1 MDGGTKLHGWI
12 HASLGT
18 TRQDP
23 QRASPPYSARFSDAL
38 WSRMIPS
45 ADSLARFL
53 SVNSFDY
60 IVVGAGSAGC
70 AVANRLTENL
80 DTRVLL
86 LEAGGAD
93 RSLYIRMP
101 AAIIRAIGNPKI
113 DWCYQAEPDP
123 SRNDRVDLWPAGKTL
138 GGSSSINGMLYVRGA
153 ADDFDRWAAEG
164 CPGWSYADVLPFF
177 RRMESSP
184 LGDDRYRG
192 RTGPVRTAALRTTHT
207 LAHTFVQAAVET
219 GLTLNPDY
227 NGASQE
233 GVAYTEVNQQRGRRY
248 NAARAY
254 LHPVRRRRNLVLRTR
269 SACHRLLFRNGRCVG
284 VEYRQGGRLHRAEAA
299 REVILCAGAIASPKL
314 LMLSGVG
321 PAQQLREAGIEVVR
335 DLPGVGANLQE
346 HPEGMV
352 GIDVNVS
359 TYNTEINSWKIV
371 LHGLNWLLF
380 GRGPATSPY
389 PHAVAFIRS
398 TPDEPRPDIQVQ
410 LGPYA
415 FSFSEEGVIPYDKPA
430 ISAAINVSY
439 PRSRGSIRLR
449 SADPDAPP
457 IISHGLLADD
467 DDMER
472 LIKGCRRV
480 REILNGA
487 AFAPYR
493 IGERLPS
500 PDVQSRDDWR
510 EYLRRTAFLGYHPV
524 GTCKMGA
531 DALAVTRPDLSVH
544 GIDGLRVAD
553 ASVMPSL
560 TSGNTNATAM
570 MIGERAADLIRN
582 SGDGR

>member
-1 MDGGTKLHGWI
+1 
-12 HASLGT
+12 
-18 TRQDP
+18 
-23 QRASPPYSARFSDAL
+23 
-38 WSRMIPS
+38 MIRLAKS
-45 ADSLARFL
+45 FARFL

-70 AVANRLTENL
+70 AVANRLTEHP

-123 SRNDRVDLWPAGKTL
+123 SRNNRVDLWPAGKTL
-138 GGSSSINGMLYVRGA
+138 GGSSSINGMLFVRGA

-164 CPGWSYADVLPFF
+164 CPGWNYADVLPFF
-177 RRMESSP
+177 RQMESTP

-192 RTGPVRTAALRTTHT
+192 RTGPVRTAALRTTHP

-219 GLTLNPDY
+219 GLTLNQDY
-227 NGASQE
+227 NGVSQE
-233 GVAYTEVNQQRGRRY
+233 GVAYTEVNQQRGRRF

-254 LHPVRRRRNLVLRTR
+254 LHPVRQRRNLVLRTR

-284 VEYRQGGRLHRAEAA
+284 VEYRNGGRLYRAEAG

-314 LMLSGVG
+314 LMLSGIG
-321 PAQQLREAGIEVVR
+321 PAEQLREAGIEVVR

-415 FSFSEEGVIPYDKPA
+415 FSFSEEGVIPYDRPA
-430 ISAAINVSY
+430 ISAAINVSH

-449 SADPDAPP
+449 SADPNGPP
-457 IISHGLLADD
+457 IISHALLADD

-472 LIKGCRRV
+472 LIKGCRKV
-480 REILNGA
+480 REILSGA

-493 IGERLPS
+493 IGERLPG
-500 PDVQSRDDWR
+500 PDVQSGDEWR

-524 GTCKMGA
+524 GTCKMGT
-531 DALAVTRPDLSVH
+531 DALAVTRPDLSVN

-570 MIGERAADLIRN
+570 MIGERAADLIRQG
-582 SGDGR
+582 SG

>member
-1 MDGGTKLHGWI
+1 M
-12 HASLGT
+12 
-18 TRQDP
+18 
-23 QRASPPYSARFSDAL
+23 
-38 WSRMIPS
+38 
-45 ADSLARFL
+45 
-53 SVNSFDY
+53 
-60 IVVGAGSAGC
+60 GAGSAGC
-70 AVANRLTENL
+70 AVANRLTENP

-153 ADDFDRWAAEG
+153 ADDFDRWAAKG

-177 RRMESSP
+177 RQMESSP

-192 RTGPVRTAALRTTHT
+192 RTGPVRTATLRTTHP

-219 GLTLNPDY
+219 GLTLNPTTTALPRKAWPIPRSIS
-227 NGASQE
+227 NVATATTPPAPICIPCVGAAISCC
-233 GVAYTEVNQQRGRRY
+233 AP
-248 NAARAY
+248 AARA
-254 LHPVRRRRNLVLRTR
+254 
-269 SACHRLLFRNGRCVG
+269 AGLLFRNGRCGG

-314 LMLSGVG
+314 LMLSGIG
-321 PAQQLREAGIEVVR
+321 PAERLREAGIEVVR

-415 FSFSEEGVIPYDKPA
+415 FSFSEEGVIPYDRPA

-472 LIKGCRRV
+472 LIRGCRKV

-493 IGERLPS
+493 IGERLPG
-500 PDVQSRDDWR
+500 PDVQSRDEWR
-510 EYLRRTAFLGYHPV
+510 DYLRRTAFLGYHPV
-524 GTCKMGA
+524 GTCKNGHRRA
-531 DALAVTRPDLSVH
+531 GGHPARS
-544 GIDGLRVAD
+544 
-553 ASVMPSL
+553 
-560 TSGNTNATAM
+560 
-570 MIGERAADLIRN
+570 ERARHQRASRCRRF
-582 SGDGR
+582 GDAQSDQRQHQRHRDDDRRARGGPHPE

>member
-1 MDGGTKLHGWI
+1 MSSW
-12 HASLGT
+12 
-18 TRQDP
+18 
-23 QRASPPYSARFSDAL
+23 
-38 WSRMIPS
+38 
-45 ADSLARFL
+45 
-53 SVNSFDY
+53 DY
-60 IVVGAGSAGC
+60 IIVGAGSAGC
-70 AVANRLTENL
+70 AVAHRLSANP

-101 AAIIRAIGNPKI
+101 AAIIRAIGNPRL

-153 ADDFDRWAAEG
+153 AHDFDRWAAEG

-184 LGDDRYRG
+184 LGDERYRG
-192 RTGPVRTAALRTTHT
+192 RTGPVRTAALRTTHP
-207 LAHTFVQAAVET
+207 LARTFVQAAVET
-219 GLTLNPDY
+219 GLTLNQDY
-227 NGASQE
+227 NGGAQD

-254 LHPVRRRRNLVLRTR
+254 LHPVRQRRNLTIQTR
-269 SACHRLLFRNGRCVG
+269 SECRRLLMENGRCTG
-284 VEYRQGGRLHRAEAA
+284 VEYRRGGRLQRAEAR

-314 LMLSGVG
+314 LMLSGIG
-321 PAQQLREAGIEVVR
+321 PAGQLRDTGIEIVS

-352 GIDVNVS
+352 GIDVNVP

-398 TPDEPRPDIQVQ
+398 APGEPRPDIQVQ

-415 FSFSEEGVIPYDKPA
+415 FSFSEEGVIPYDRPA
-430 ISAAINVSY
+430 ISAAINVSW

-457 IISHGLLADD
+457 VIRHALLDD
-467 DDMER
+467 DDMDR
-472 LIKGCRRV
+472 LISGCRQV
-480 REILNGA
+480 REILNGP

-493 IGERLPS
+493 IGERLPG
-500 PDVQSRDDWR
+500 PDVQSGDEWRD
-510 EYLRRTAFLGYHPV
+510 YLRRTAFLGYHPV
-524 GTCKMGA
+524 GTCRMGT
-531 DALAVTRPDLSVH
+531 DELAVTRPDLSVR
-544 GIDGLRVAD
+544 GVDALRVAD

-560 TSGNTNATAM
+560 TSGNTNATVM
-570 MIGERAADLIRN
+570 MIGERAADFILKK
-582 SGDGR
+582 GEDQPW

>member
-1 MDGGTKLHGWI
+1 
-12 HASLGT
+12 
-18 TRQDP
+18 
-23 QRASPPYSARFSDAL
+23 
-38 WSRMIPS
+38 MIPL
-45 ADSLARFL
+45 AKSLARFL

-70 AVANRLTENL
+70 ALANRLTEHP

-177 RRMESSP
+177 RQMESTP

-192 RTGPVRTAALRTTHT
+192 RTGPVRTAALRTTHP

-219 GLTLNPDY
+219 GLTLNRDY

-248 NAARAY
+248 NAASAY
-254 LHPVRRRRNLVLRTR
+254 LHPVRQRRNLVLRTR
-269 SACHRLLFRNGRCVG
+269 SACRRLLFRNGRCVG
-284 VEYRQGGRLHRAEAA
+284 VEYRQGGRLQRAEAA
-299 REVILCAGAIASPKL
+299 REVILCAGAIASPRL

-321 PAQQLREAGIEVVR
+321 PAEQLREAGIEVVR

-415 FSFSEEGVIPYDKPA
+415 FSFSEEGVIPYDRPA
-430 ISAAINVSY
+430 ISAAINVSH

-472 LIKGCRRV
+472 LIRGCRKV

-487 AFAPYR
+487 AFAAYR
-493 IGERLPS
+493 IGERLPG
-500 PDVQSRDDWR
+500 PDVQSRDEWR
-510 EYLRRTAFLGYHPV
+510 DYLRRTAFLGYHPV
-524 GTCKMGA
+524 GTCKMGS
-531 DALAVTRPDLSVH
+531 DDFAVTRPDLSVR
-544 GIDGLRVAD
+544 GIKGLRIAD

>member
-1 MDGGTKLHGWI
+1 M
-12 HASLGT
+12 
-18 TRQDP
+18 
-23 QRASPPYSARFSDAL
+23 
-38 WSRMIPS
+38 
-45 ADSLARFL
+45 
-53 SVNSFDY
+53 
-60 IVVGAGSAGC
+60 GAGSAGC
-70 AVANRLTENL
+70 AVANRLSANP
-80 DTRVLL
+80 DNRVLL

-101 AAIIRAIGNPKI
+101 AAIIRAIGNPRL
-113 DWCYQAEPDP
+113 DWCYRAEPDP
-123 SRNDRVDLWPAGKTL
+123 SRNNRVDLWPAGKTL

-153 ADDFDRWAAEG
+153 AHDFDRWEEEG
-164 CPGWSYADVLPFF
+164 CPGWAYADVLPFF

-184 LGDDRYRG
+184 LGDERYRG
-192 RTGPVRTAALRTTHT
+192 RSGPVRTAALRTTHP

-219 GLTLNPDY
+219 GLTLNQDY
-227 NGASQE
+227 NGGTQE

-254 LHPVRRRRNLVLRTR
+254 LHPVRRRRNLAIRTR
-269 SACHRLLFRNGRCVG
+269 SECRRLLFENGRCTG
-284 VEYRQGGRLHRAEAA
+284 VEYRRGGRLHRAEAR

-314 LMLSGVG
+314 LMLSGIG
-321 PAQQLREAGIEVVR
+321 PAGQLRDAGIEIVT

-359 TYNTEINSWKIV
+359 TYNTEINSPKIV

-398 TPDEPRPDIQVQ
+398 APSEPRPDIQVQ

-415 FSFSEEGVIPYDKPA
+415 FSFSEEGVIPYDRPA
-430 ISAAINVSY
+430 ISAAINVSW

-457 IISHGLLADD
+457 VISHALLDG
-467 DDMER
+467 DDMDR
-472 LIKGCRRV
+472 LIRGCRQV
-480 REILNGA
+480 REILNGP
-487 AFAPYR
+487 AFAPCR
-493 IGERLPS
+493 IGERLPG
-500 PDVQSRDDWR
+500 PDVQSDDEWRD
-510 EYLRRTAFLGYHPV
+510 YLRRTAFLGYHPV
-524 GTCKMGA
+524 GTCKMGT
-531 DALAVTRPDLSVH
+531 DALAVTRPDLTVR
-544 GIDGLRVAD
+544 GVDALRVAD

-570 MIGERAADLIRN
+570 MIGERAADFILRQ
-582 SGDGR
+582 GEDEPW

>member
-1 MDGGTKLHGWI
+1 MI
-12 HASLGT
+12 
-18 TRQDP
+18 R
-23 QRASPPYSARFSDAL
+23 SAE
-38 WSRMIPS
+38 
-45 ADSLARFL
+45 SLARFV
-53 SVNSFDY
+53 SVNSWDY
-60 IVVGAGSAGC
+60 IIVGAGSAGC
-70 AVANRLTENL
+70 AVANRLSANP

-101 AAIIRAIGNPKI
+101 AAIIRAIGNPRL

-123 SRNDRVDLWPAGKTL
+123 SRNGRVDLWPAGKTL

-153 ADDFDRWAAEG
+153 AADFDRWAAEG
-164 CPGWSYADVLPFF
+164 CTGWGYADVLPFF
-177 RRMESSP
+177 KRMESSP
-184 LGDDRYRG
+184 LGDERYRG
-192 RTGPVRTAALRTTHT
+192 RSGPVRTAALRTTHP
-207 LAHTFVQAAVET
+207 LAHTFVQAAVEA
-219 GLTLNPDY
+219 GLTLNQDY
-227 NGASQE
+227 NGAGQE

-254 LHPVRRRRNLVLRTR
+254 LHPARQRRNLAIRTR
-269 SACHRLLFRNGRCVG
+269 SECRRLLIENGRCTS
-284 VEYRQGGRLHRAEAA
+284 VEYRKGDRLHRAEAR
-299 REVILCAGAIASPKL
+299 REVILCAGAIASPKI
-314 LMLSGVG
+314 LMLSGIG
-321 PAQQLREAGIEVVR
+321 PAGQLRDSGIDIVR
-335 DLPGVGANLQE
+335 NLPGVGANLQE

-352 GIDVNVS
+352 GIDVNVP

-398 TPDEPRPDIQVQ
+398 APDEPRPDIQVQ

-415 FSFSEEGVIPYDKPA
+415 FSFSEEGVIPYHRPA
-430 ISAAINVSY
+430 ISAAINVSH

-457 IISHGLLADD
+457 VIRHALLDD
-467 DDMER
+467 DDMNR
-472 LIKGCRRV
+472 LIRGCRQV
-480 REILNGA
+480 REILNGP

-493 IGERLPS
+493 IGERLPG
-500 PDVQSRDDWR
+500 PDVQSGDEWRD
-510 EYLRRTAFLGYHPV
+510 YLRRTAFLGYHPV
-524 GTCKMGA
+524 GTCKMGT
-531 DALAVTRPDLSVH
+531 DSLAVTRPDLTVR
-544 GIDGLRVAD
+544 GVDALRVAD

-570 MIGERAADLIRN
+570 MIGERAADFILN
-582 SGDGR
+582 KGEDQSW

>member
-1 MDGGTKLHGWI
+1 MSPW
-12 HASLGT
+12 SN
-18 TRQDP
+18 
-23 QRASPPYSARFSDAL
+23 QRIVST
-38 WSRMIPS
+38 W
-45 ADSLARFL
+45 
-53 SVNSFDY
+53 DY

-70 AVANRLTENL
+70 VLANRLSANRRR
-80 DTRVLL
+80 RVLL

-101 AAIIRAIGNPKI
+101 AAIIRAIGNPGM

-123 SRNDRVDLWPAGKTL
+123 SRNGRVDLWPAGKAL

-153 ADDFDRWAAEG
+153 ADDFDRWAAQG
-164 CPGWSYADVLPFF
+164 CSGWSYAEVLPCFK
-177 RRMESSP
+177 RMESTP
-184 LGDDRYRG
+184 LGDNAYRG
-192 RTGPVRTAALRTTHT
+192 RSGPVRTDALRTTHP
-207 LAHTFVQAAVET
+207 LARTFVQAAVEA
-219 GLTLNPDY
+219 GITLNEDY
-227 NGASQE
+227 NGAAQE

-254 LHPVRRRRNLVLRTR
+254 LHPVRRRRNLAVSTR
-269 SACHRLLFRNGRCVG
+269 SVCRRLVIENGRCVG
-284 VEYRQGGRLHRAEAA
+284 VEYRKGGRLHRAEAG

-314 LMLSGVG
+314 LMLSGIG
-321 PAQQLREAGIEVVR
+321 PAQQLRDADIEIVR

-352 GIDVNVS
+352 GIDVNVP
-359 TYNTEINSWKIV
+359 TYNTEINSWRIV

-398 TPDEPRPDIQVQ
+398 APDEPQPDIQVQ

-415 FSFSEEGVIPYDKPA
+415 FSFSEEGVIPYGRPA
-430 ISAAINVSY
+430 ISAAVNVSW

-449 SADPDAPP
+449 SADPDDPP
-457 IISHGLLADD
+457 VISHALLGDG

-472 LIKGCRRV
+472 LIRGCRKV
-480 REILNGA
+480 REMLNGP

-493 IGERLPS
+493 IGERLPG
-500 PDVQSRDDWR
+500 PDVHSGDEWRD
-510 EYLRRTAFLGYHPV
+510 YLRRTAFLGYHPV
-524 GTCKMGA
+524 GTCKMGT
-531 DALAVTRPDLSVH
+531 DELAVTRPDLTVR
-544 GIDGLRVAD
+544 GIGGLRVAD

-560 TSGNTNATAM
+560 TSGNTNATVM
-570 MIGERAADLIRN
+570 MIGERAADFILQ
-582 SGDGR
+582 GEGRQ

>member
-1 MDGGTKLHGWI
+1 MI
-12 HASLGT
+12 RFAE
-18 TRQDP
+18 
-23 QRASPPYSARFSDAL
+23 SPARF
-38 WSRMIPS
+38 PS
-45 ADSLARFL
+45 
-53 SVNSFDY
+53 VSFWDY

-70 AVANRLTENL
+70 AVANRLSANP

-86 LEAGGAD
+86 LEAGGVD

-101 AAIIRAIGNPKI
+101 AAIIRAIGNPRL
-113 DWCYQAEPDP
+113 DWCYRAEPDP
-123 SRNDRVDLWPAGKTL
+123 SRNDRVDLWPAGRTL

-164 CPGWSYADVLPFF
+164 CPGWAYADVLPFF
-177 RRMESSP
+177 RRMESTP

-192 RTGPVRTAALRTTHT
+192 RTGPVRTAALRTTHP
-207 LAHTFVQAAVET
+207 LAHTFVQAAVEA
-219 GLTLNPDY
+219 GLKLNQDY
-227 NGASQE
+227 NGAAQE

-254 LHPVRRRRNLVLRTR
+254 LRPARKRRNLTIHTHSVCR
-269 SACHRLLFRNGRCVG
+269 RLLVDNGRCVG
-284 VEYRQGGRLHRAEAA
+284 VEYRRGGRLHRADAG
-299 REVILCAGAIASPKL
+299 REVVLCAGAIASPRL
-314 LMLSGVG
+314 LMLSGIG
-321 PAQQLREAGIEVVR
+321 PAEQLREAGIEIVM

-352 GIDVNVS
+352 GIDVNMS

-398 TPDEPRPDIQVQ
+398 APGEPRPDIQVQ
-410 LGPYA
+410 FGPYA
-415 FSFSEEGVIPYDKPA
+415 FSFSEEGVIPYDRPA
-430 ISAAINVSY
+430 ISAAINVSH

-457 IISHGLLADD
+457 VISHALLDD
-467 DDMER
+467 DDMDR
-472 LIKGCRRV
+472 LISGCRQV
-480 REILNGA
+480 REILNGS
-487 AFAPYR
+487 AFASCR
-493 IGERLPS
+493 VGERLPG
-500 PDVQSRDDWR
+500 PDVQSDDEWRD
-510 EYLRRTAFLGYHPV
+510 YLRRTAFLGYHPV
-524 GTCKMGA
+524 GTCRMGT
-531 DALAVTRPDLSVH
+531 DGLAVTRPDLTVR
-544 GIDGLRVAD
+544 GVDGLCVAD

-570 MIGERAADLIRN
+570 MIGERAADFIRQ
-582 SGDGR
+582 RAA